1 MGQMRQRKIAH
12 LKHNFKAFFLYNI
25 GSWLICNLYELSI
38 VFQIIEN
45 NLQETQ
51 YSRWMAACRM
61 AAKGK
66 TMADRGYDAEVKS
79 IQVNLQKKFC

>member
-1 MGQMRQRKIAH
+1 M
-12 LKHNFKAFFLYNI
+12 F
-25 GSWLICNLYELSI
+25 NLYRLSL

-79 IQVNLQKKFC
+79 IQVNFQKIEYYYYWYGNAKVKPLPCHL